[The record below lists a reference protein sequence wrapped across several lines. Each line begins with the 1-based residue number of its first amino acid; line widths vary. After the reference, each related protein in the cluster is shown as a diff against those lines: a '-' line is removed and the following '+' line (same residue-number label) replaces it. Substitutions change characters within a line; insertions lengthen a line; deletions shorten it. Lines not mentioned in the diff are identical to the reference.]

1 MTSWDIA
8 TPTSLGTGVAKIEI
22 NSAQPLTKP
31 TQAQTLIEVVSFS
44 ASIAALTAGQTYLT
58 KCIIESNSINLLPK
72 NFLVPPTAGGVGTF
86 TSALTPMLDTVECN
100 TPLQLG
106 ATQQFKIYG
115 QNFVANTVANKLG
128 LALHY
133 SEAQSPNAK
142 EMFYDMPTN
151 ETATGTA
158 STSVAGENFTINDG
172 KWLETITP
180 LVTSGVVTASESY
193 LASIEIS
200 SNDFDNS
207 MPLRVPCQPIATA
220 LGSHVAV
227 GIPKLPVF
235 KNIHMGMKSS
245 CLISQ
250 TLTLDEALTATGN
263 FIAGIGYTKE

>member
-8 TPTSLGTGVAKIEI
+8 TPTSLGTGVAKTEI
-22 NSAQPLTKP
+22 NGAQPLTKP
-31 TQAQTLIEVVSFS
+31 TQAQTLIEVVPYM
-44 ASIAALTAGQTYLT
+44 ASIAALTPAQTMMT

-72 NFLVPPTAGGVGTF
+72 NFLVPPTAGGLGTF
-86 TSALTPMLDTVECN
+86 TSALTPMLDTVETM

-106 ATQQFKIYG
+106 ATQQFRIYG
-115 QNFVANTVANKLG
+115 QNFIANTVANKLG

-133 SEAQSPNAK
+133 SEAQTNAK
-142 EMFYDMPTN
+142 EMFYDLPTN
-151 ETATGTA
+151 ESNTGVA
-158 STSVAGENFTINDG
+158 ATSVAGENFTINDG

-180 LVTSGVVTASESY
+180 LVTAGVVTASESY

-207 MPLRVPCQPIATA
+207 MPLKVPCQPIATA
-220 LGSHVAV
+220 LGSHVSV
-227 GIPKLPVF
+227 GIPKLPSYH
-235 KNIHMGMKSS
+235 NIHMGMKSS

-263 FIAGIGYTKE
+263 FIAGIGYTKS